1 MKLEAVTFDV
11 THTLLSCPTLGQ
23 QYADVL
29 ARHGIE
35 VAARDIEAAI
45 PLVWQELAC
54 SASPARDRFLHHAN
68 GARGFW
74 RHFVERT
81 CELVDAAR
89 PSAFA
94 AAELFDRFAQA
105 AAWEVAPGTR
115 GMLADLRRRGLRLA
129 VISNW
134 DQRLPLLLE
143 RLELADHF
151 DTFAISAIVG
161 AEKPHPRIFE
171 TALAALGVAAEHALH
186 VGYSRRDDVEGARG
200 VGMQALLLSPAGDG
214 DLRSLAELPARLFGD
229 RQQTG

>member
-1 MKLEAVTFDV
+1 MLEAVTFDV
-11 THTLLSCPTLGQ
+11 THTLLACPALGR
-23 QYADVL
+23 QYAEVL

-35 VAARDIEAAI
+35 VAAADVEAAI

-54 SASPARDRFLHHAN
+54 AASPARDRFLHHLH

-81 CELVDAAR
+81 CELLDAPR
-89 PSAFA
+89 PSPFA

-105 AAWEVAPGTR
+105 EAWEVPPGTHR
-115 GMLADLRRRGLRLA
+115 MLADLKRRGLKLA

-143 RLELADHF
+143 RLELADLF
-151 DTFAISAIVG
+151 DSFAISAIVG

-171 TALAALGVAAEHALH
+171 AALAALGVPAARALH
-186 VGYSRRDDVEGARG
+186 VGDSRRDDYEGALG
-200 VGMQALLLSPAGDG
+200 AGMQALLLAPGGGG
-214 DLRSLAELPARLFGD
+214 DLTSLAELPELLFGE
-229 RQQTG
+229 RRHAG

>member
-1 MKLEAVTFDV
+1 MTLEAVTFDV
-11 THTLLSCPTLGQ
+11 THTLLACPTLGQ

-29 ARHGIE
+29 ARHGIA
-35 VAARDIEAAI
+35 VLARDVEAAI

-54 SASPARDRFLHHAN
+54 AATPARDRFVHHPK

-81 CELVDAAR
+81 CELIDAPR

-94 AAELFDRFAQA
+94 AAELFDRFAHPD
-105 AAWEVAPGTR
+105 AWEVAPGTR
-115 GMLADLRRRGLRLA
+115 PMLAELKRRGLKLA

-143 RLELADHF
+143 RLDLADPF

-171 TALAALGVAAEHALH
+171 VALAALGVPAARALH
-186 VGYSRRDDVEGARG
+186 VGDSRRDDYEGALG
-200 VGMQALLLSPAGDG
+200 VGMQALLLAPGGGG
-214 DLRSLAELPARLFGD
+214 DLASLAELPERLFGER
-229 RQQTG
+229 RQSG

>member
-1 MKLEAVTFDV
+1 LNLEAVTFDV

-23 QYADVL
+23 QYAEVL

-35 VAARDIEAAI
+35 VAAHDIEAAI

-105 AAWEVAPGTR
+105 DAWEVAPGTR
-115 GMLADLRRRGLRLA
+115 EMLADLRRRGLRLA

-171 TALAALGVAAEHALH
+171 AALAALGVEPERALH
-186 VGYSRRDDVEGARG
+186 VGDSRRDDVEGAQG
-200 VGMQALLLSPAGDG
+200 VGMQALLLAPGGGG

-229 RQQTG
+229 RQQAG